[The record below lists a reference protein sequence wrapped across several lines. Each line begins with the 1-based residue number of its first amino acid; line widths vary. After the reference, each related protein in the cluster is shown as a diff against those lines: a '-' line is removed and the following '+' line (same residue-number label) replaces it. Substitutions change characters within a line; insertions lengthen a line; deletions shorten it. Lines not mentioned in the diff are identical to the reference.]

1 MALSPRRLAIAI
13 LVAALAIRVAWVF
26 ATPDYRLVH
35 DALDYNRHAISLAN
49 GDGFALS
56 YGRETAFRPPAYP
69 IFLAAVYW
77 IFGPSLEWARL
88 ANALVGTGIVALI
101 GVISLQVWNQ
111 RVALIAM
118 ALGAVYIPLIL
129 VGQSVMSEP
138 LFVLC
143 MLGAIACALKRWAL
157 AAGVLMG
164 LAILGRANALI
175 LLLPLAWAVWKGP
188 RPALIMIVAAALTV
202 IPWTIRNYVVLDQ
215 FVPVSTQLGSA
226 LAGTYNSEAMN
237 NRENP
242 AAWMSLKRVDD
253 YRPIFNRVRETN
265 EAVLEKQLRSA
276 SLEYIKEHPGAPLK
290 VAWWTSRRMLDLGG
304 WDWAIHTAGT
314 VSAGKKRGRRGD
326 HLLLAV
332 RDPGR
337 DRRVHP
343 ARAGSPA
350 VAVVHPAADVPRR
363 RLPRGGDAALPD
375 GDRSVRDHARRAGDL
390 SDRGQADQGP
400 IAPTGSREGTRD
412 RLEEVTGGG
421 EVGAQLVLREP
432 DLVRAV
438 VARVR
443 ERRPG
448 EVGLARLRLVA
459 EERGQ
464 ADPAVA
470 RARLQHARR
479 LVVPEDVERA
489 FQRLPDERGG
499 GVRPRAA
506 GVRIELVQ
514 LRAAPRRGPC

>member
-1 MALSPRRLAIAI
+1 MAFSARRIAVAI
-13 LVAALAIRVAWVF
+13 LFAALAIRCAWVL

-35 DALDYNRHAISLAN
+35 DALDYNRHAISIAR

-101 GVISLQVWNQ
+101 GVISWQVWDR

-118 ALGAVYIPLIL
+118 ALAAVYVPLIL

-143 MLGAIACALKRWAL
+143 MLGAIAAALRGWAL

-175 LLLPLAWAVWKGP
+175 LLLPLAWAIWNGP
-188 RPALIMIVAAALTV
+188 RPALIMILAAALTV
-202 IPWTIRNYVVLDQ
+202 IPWTIRNSVVLDH

-237 NRENP
+237 NNENP

-253 YRPIFNRVRETN
+253 YRPIFNQVRETN

-276 SLEYIKEHPGAPLK
+276 SLEYIKDHPGSPLK
-290 VAWWTSRRMLDLGG
+290 VAYWTTRRMLDLGG

-314 VSAGKKRGRRGD
+314 VSAGKRAGAAGILCFWLFAILAIAGACTKRAREAPLWLWAVPVLMYLGVVFLVVETPRYRMAIDPFVIMLAALALNALARGGRSG
-326 HLLLAV
+326 
-332 RDPGR
+332 
-337 DRRVHP
+337 
-343 ARAGSPA
+343 AGSPS
-350 VAVVHPAADVPRR
+350 RR
-363 RLPRGGDAALPD
+363 SPQ
-375 GDRSVRDHARRAGDL
+375 STH
-390 SDRGQADQGP
+390 
-400 IAPTGSREGTRD
+400 
-412 RLEEVTGGG
+412 
-421 EVGAQLVLREP
+421 
-432 DLVRAV
+432 
-438 VARVR
+438 
-443 ERRPG
+443 
-448 EVGLARLRLVA
+448 
-459 EERGQ
+459 
-464 ADPAVA
+464 
-470 RARLQHARR
+470 
-479 LVVPEDVERA
+479 
-489 FQRLPDERGG
+489 
-499 GVRPRAA
+499 
-506 GVRIELVQ
+506 
-514 LRAAPRRGPC
+514 